1 MNRSSL
7 AKHEKA
13 LKWEK
18 QKAEKAMNKL
28 IVENAEALMSVLI
41 ARGLE
46 GDITAIDKA
55 LDRGFGKVRQNIGV
69 DGGAEGAP
77 ILFMPAGLVEKYN
90 LVSPQE
96 EIEEAL
102 EDEEVV
108 DKVIIHEISSGTRT
122 DNK

>member
-7 AKHEKA
+7 AKYEKA

-28 IVENAEALMSVLI
+28 IVENAEALMAVLI

-69 DGGAEGAP
+69 DGGAEGSP
-77 ILFMPAGLVEKYN
+77 ILFMPAELVKKYN
-90 LVSPQE
+90 LTNSKE
-96 EIEEAL
+96 EL
-102 EDEEVV
+102 EDAGIDESN
-108 DKVIIHEISSGTRT
+108 IIEIKGNESISDDR
-122 DNK
+122 